1 MRKYTLNSYFEMID
15 MEDRVYRN
23 KYAVR
28 AAIGMIKV
36 ARKATKLNAQ
46 EEIAN
51 MKPEINQW
59 KESKEYKKL
68 QEEIKKQ
75 DDDNDCKLDVD
86 PKGYE
91 LYEKFLAD
99 PLGRALEFATLVAKY
114 NPDSAEVHAKIIPLL
129 LQKSK
134 HSYLI

>member
-1 MRKYTLNSYFEMID
+1 MRKFTLNSYFEMID

-28 AAIGMIKV
+28 AAIGIMRV
-36 ARKATKLNAQ
+36 AKKATGLNAQ
-46 EEIAN
+46 EEVAKL
-51 MKPEINQW
+51 KPEVDSW

-75 DDDNDCKLDVD
+75 DDDNDYRVDVD
-86 PKGYE
+86 PKGFE

-99 PLGRALEFATLVAKY
+99 PVARALDFATLVAKY
-114 NPDSAEVHAKIIPLL
+114 NPESADL
-129 LQKSK
+129 
-134 HSYLI
+134 

>member
-46 EEIAN
+46 EEVAN

-68 QEEIKKQ
+68 QEEIKK
-75 DDDNDCKLDVD
+75 
-86 PKGYE
+86 
-91 LYEKFLAD
+91 
-99 PLGRALEFATLVAKY
+99 
-114 NPDSAEVHAKIIPLL
+114 
-129 LQKSK
+129 
-134 HSYLI
+134 

>member
-46 EEIAN
+46 EEVAN

-114 NPDSAEVHAKIIPLL
+114 NPD
-129 LQKSK
+129 
-134 HSYLI
+134 

>member
-15 MEDRVYRN
+15 MEDLVYRN

-46 EEIAN
+46 EEVAN

-68 QEEIKKQ
+68 QEEIKK
-75 DDDNDCKLDVD
+75 
-86 PKGYE
+86 
-91 LYEKFLAD
+91 
-99 PLGRALEFATLVAKY
+99 
-114 NPDSAEVHAKIIPLL
+114 
-129 LQKSK
+129 
-134 HSYLI
+134 

>member
-46 EEIAN
+46 EEVAK
-51 MKPEINQW
+51 MKPEI
-59 KESKEYKKL
+59 E
-68 QEEIKKQ
+68 
-75 DDDNDCKLDVD
+75 
-86 PKGYE
+86 
-91 LYEKFLAD
+91 
-99 PLGRALEFATLVAKY
+99 
-114 NPDSAEVHAKIIPLL
+114 
-129 LQKSK
+129 
-134 HSYLI
+134 

>member
-68 QEEIKKQ
+68 QEEIKK
-75 DDDNDCKLDVD
+75 
-86 PKGYE
+86 
-91 LYEKFLAD
+91 
-99 PLGRALEFATLVAKY
+99 
-114 NPDSAEVHAKIIPLL
+114 
-129 LQKSK
+129 
-134 HSYLI
+134 